1 MPVEPLERLRAVLR
15 YQFGEAAEKLLR
27 KERLEVVLS
36 KRTGKIR
43 EVRAAGKSFISI
55 RAKDGYATL
64 SMEAAKELL
73 TALKGRYL
81 VTASGGVASF
91 IAQGRNL
98 FAKHVVSADANI
110 RPGEEVLV
118 VNEDGRLL
126 ATGRALLSG
135 EEMLEYNKGVAV
147 KVRRGA
153 GNAKT

>member
-15 YQFGEAAEKLLR
+15 YQYGEAAERLLR

-36 KRTGKIR
+36 KRTGKMR
-43 EVRAAGKSFISI
+43 EVRAAGKPFISI

-81 VTASGGVASF
+81 VTASRGAASF

-110 RPGEEVLV
+110 R
-118 VNEDGRLL
+118 
-126 ATGRALLSG
+126 
-135 EEMLEYNKGVAV
+135 
-147 KVRRGA
+147 
-153 GNAKT
+153 